1 MNENL
6 NIQTKKCKHCQSDI
20 PKKAKVC
27 PNCRKKQ
34 GGILKWFLIVF
45 VALVIIGAA
54 SGGEDDKQPKEVTNS
69 QPTPIEGT
77 TNLTEKETTDEQKY
91 TTYEASTYKVGSDI
105 PAGEYVVYADN
116 FMGYAE
122 VSSDSSGKLESIITN
137 NNFSYNMIITIEDG
151 QYFKLTG
158 CYAVPLEENPPVDAS
173 GEGTFKIGTHL
184 QAGEYKIEVAK
195 NNSVGYGYV
204 QVSSDSTGSLKSIIT
219 NDNFEGSKYITVSD
233 GQYLTLSGCHIAK

>member
-1 MNENL
+1 MSKDQNNA
-6 NIQTKKCKHCQSDI
+6 TKKCKHCQSDI

-34 GGILKWFLIVF
+34 GGILKWIIIVF
-45 VALVIIGAA
+45 TILIIIGSVANE
-54 SGGEDDKQPKEVTNS
+54 GNNQPKEVTNS
-69 QPTPIEGT
+69 QPTPITGT
-77 TNLTEKETTDEQKY
+77 ANVTENESSDVQKF
-91 TTYEASTYKVGSDI
+91 TTYEASTYKVGTDI

-122 VSSDSSGKLESIITN
+122 VASDSSGKLESIITN

-184 QAGEYKIEVAK
+184 QAGEYKIEVSK

-204 QVSSDSTGSLKSIIT
+204 QVSSDSTGIFSSIIS

-233 GQYLTLSGCHIAK
+233 GQYLTLSGCHIVN